1 MAFEEHIITSLS
13 EIPSLVESFA
23 AGAGWDVASG
33 PVIRHP
39 DYEGSGPG
47 GIAFSLTTASIG
59 LERDLIW
66 SSSGGITTSRALIR
80 APILSARTSPFSAY
94 VLSPSRVFLIS
105 MLTPEPY
112 IAIVVEFG
120 PNQYR
125 HLYLGFMEKIGDY
138 EGGEVISACN
148 SMIAT
153 SNSDLTWH
161 TRQGNMFLF
170 EAHQSIMARA
180 DAGGVHIAH
189 ADNSTPWRRFRTAN
203 VAEGDGIDGAT
214 FDGGEVIGGF
224 GDSVNDHFVAKGKSA
239 IAGASLLVPINLL
252 ATVKPS
258 SDVSRLINIGHPA
271 GVRMVNIENM
281 EPFSEVVIGSETWR
295 IFAAIRKSPLLT
307 LARPVGAGN
316 VYRAEETSYNLGYA
330 YRSN

>member
-1 MAFEEHIITSLS
+1 MALEEHIITSLS
-13 EIPSLVESFA
+13 EIPSLVEAFA
-23 AGAGWDVASG
+23 TSVGWDVTSG

-39 DYEGSGPG
+39 DYAGSGPG
-47 GIAFSLTTASIG
+47 GIAFSLTSASAG

-66 SSSGGITTSRALIR
+66 SSSGGIATSRALIR
-80 APILSARTSPFSAY
+80 APILSARTSPFTSY

-138 EGGEVISACN
+138 EGGEVVSACN
-148 SMIAT
+148 GMIAQ
-153 SNSDLTWH
+153 SNSDPVWNGLG
-161 TRQGNMFLF
+161 GNMFLF
-170 EAHQSIMARA
+170 EAHQAIMARA
-180 DAGGVHIAH
+180 DSGGVHIDH
-189 ADNSTPWRRFRTAN
+189 AENATPWRRFRTAN
-203 VAEGDGIDGAT
+203 FVESDGIDAGT
-214 FDGGEVIGGF
+214 FDAGEVIGGF
-224 GDSVNDHFVAKGKSA
+224 GDSVTDHFVAKGKSA

-252 ATVKPS
+252 ASVKPS
-258 SDVSRLINIGHPA
+258 SSVTRFINIGHPA

-281 EPFSEVVIGSETWR
+281 EPLSEVTIGSETWR

-307 LARPVGAGN
+307 MARPVGAGL